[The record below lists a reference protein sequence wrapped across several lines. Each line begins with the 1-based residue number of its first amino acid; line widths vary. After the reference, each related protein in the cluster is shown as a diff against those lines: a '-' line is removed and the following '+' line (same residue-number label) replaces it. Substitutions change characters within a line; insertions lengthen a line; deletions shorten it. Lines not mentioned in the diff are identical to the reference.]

1 MNHSSIL
8 QVYSDFPT
16 DLFRAGFCENKLESH
31 DHFQNLLPIQQNFM
45 HTGLLFLIK
54 IKTQKIP
61 GILIIVIQIRK
72 KLPLPALVISVSPP

>member
-1 MNHSSIL
+1 
-8 QVYSDFPT
+8 
-16 DLFRAGFCENKLESH
+16 
-31 DHFQNLLPIQQNFM
+31 M

-72 KLPLPALVISVSPP
+72 KLLFSALVISVSPP